1 MWLTETCWNSLRP
14 AETHWDSL
22 TLTETYWDSLRLTET
37 YVLRPIKTHW
47 NLLRLTEF
55 IDNTI
60 NQLFVDILQVQR
72 VMSSHN
78 NNSFSSLPFTPSST
92 SSLSSSYN
100 VHAQQS
106 IPHHQLPGFSAKNKM
121 AAGSVKA
128 AQQPGVSANSWQLSQ
143 QQLAP
148 SSGVAGGHR
157 KLPTRT
163 SNVTNGKNFRNKISN
178 SASAASLSANSEAV
192 SLPIRHWWTAVY
204 HHHGDQ
210 HNRWDTTVHYAPETF
225 KMWS

>member
-1 MWLTETCWNSLRP
+1 M
-14 AETHWDSL
+14 
-22 TLTETYWDSLRLTET
+22 
-37 YVLRPIKTHW
+37 
-47 NLLRLTEF
+47 RLTEF
-55 IDNTI
+55 RDNTI

-106 IPHHQLPGFSAKNKM
+106 IPHHQLPGFSANKM
-121 AAGSVKA
+121 AA
-128 AQQPGVSANSWQLSQ
+128 AQQPGVSATASNSWQLSQ

-210 HNRWDTTVHYAPETF
+210 HNR
-225 KMWS
+225 